1 LGIVFCVY
9 GNLGFVTDFDDP
21 ITAIKKLTNMNKLT
35 RRILVVLLV
44 AAMFVYAIVKHE
56 TVIAIVMGILL
67 LLNSF
72 LLVLIIK
79 DQNKVQ

>member
-1 LGIVFCVY
+1 
-9 GNLGFVTDFDDP
+9 
-21 ITAIKKLTNMNKLT
+21 MNKLT

-56 TVIAIVMGILL
+56 TVITIVMGVLL

-72 LLVLIIK
+72 LLFLIIK
-79 DQNKVQ
+79 DRNRQ

>member
-9 GNLGFVTDFDDP
+9 GNLGFDTDF
-21 ITAIKKLTNMNKLT
+21 ITELSTIKELTNMNKLT

-44 AAMFVYAIVKHE
+44 AAMFVYAVVKHE
-56 TVIAIVMGILL
+56 TVIAIVMGVLL
-67 LLNSF
+67 LLNGF
-72 LLVLIIK
+72 LLVLVIK

>member
-1 LGIVFCVY
+1 
-9 GNLGFVTDFDDP
+9 
-21 ITAIKKLTNMNKLT
+21 MNKLT

-56 TVIAIVMGILL
+56 TVIAIVMGALL

-72 LLVLIIK
+72 LLALVIK
-79 DQNKVQ
+79 DQNKVR